1 MTLFSLVL
9 LLGSAC
15 LHVVMHVL
23 LKRAR
28 DRTAFVWWMWLW
40 ASVLFL
46 PVPLLYWQTIPAST
60 WALLVVSALFE
71 ALYHVSITRAY
82 REGDL
87 SLVYPLAR
95 GTAPL
100 LILLWSVLF
109 LSEEVSF
116 GGGLGIAIVPL
127 GLYAINLPRLSA
139 WRSAWRAFGHPAA
152 RPALLSGLCISLYTT
167 LDKVGVRTVV
177 PQTYTYLAMTLT
189 LVWLTPP
196 TLKEVGVA
204 GLLAE
209 LKSSTWSSVVAG
221 VFAMSAYAIV
231 LYAMQLGAQ
240 ASYAGAV
247 REISIVFGAVAG
259 IALLKEQGT
268 QMRVLG
274 AALIA
279 VGVATIALFG

>member
-1 MTLFSLVL
+1 M
-9 LLGSAC
+9 LGSAC
-15 LHVVMHVL
+15 LHVVLHVL

-28 DRTAFVWWMWLW
+28 DRTSFVWWMWFW
-40 ASVLFL
+40 ASLFFL
-46 PVPLLYWQTIPAST
+46 PVPLRYWQAIPAST
-60 WALLVVSALFE
+60 WGLLVVSALFE
-71 ALYHVSITRAY
+71 ALYYVSITRAY
-82 REGDL
+82 KEGDL
-87 SLVYPLAR
+87 SVVYPLAR

-100 LILLWSVLF
+100 FILLWSVLF
-109 LSEEVSF
+109 LRERVSL
-116 GGGLGIAIVPL
+116 GGVLGIAIVAL

-139 WRSAWRAFGHPAA
+139 WKNAWRSFGQPAA
-152 RPALLSGLCISLYTT
+152 RLALLSGLCISLYTT
-167 LDKVGVRTVV
+167 LDKVGVRSVV

-209 LKSSTWSSVVAG
+209 LRSSRWSSVVAG
-221 VFAMSAYAIV
+221 LFAMSAYGIV
-231 LYAMQLGAQ
+231 LFAMQVGAQ

-247 REISIVFGAVAG
+247 REISIVFGAAAG
-259 IALLKEQGT
+259 ILLLKEAGSM
-268 QMRVLG
+268 MRLVG